1 MKTGENMNKTFKLYQ
16 IHINKEEHDK
26 INAEGHDSVPKH
38 KASLD
43 MKIGLKK
50 DISKRISIQ
59 FFHDFWLFLRFE
71 IMCLSRSSYPKR

>member
-1 MKTGENMNKTFKLYQ
+1 MKTGDNMNKTFKLYQ

-50 DISKRISIQ
+50 E
-59 FFHDFWLFLRFE
+59 LL
-71 IMCLSRSSYPKR
+71 L